1 MDQNNK
7 LTKAQ
12 NTLPDLWQP
21 SNEIAINYLKAGE
34 FDSLSATVPNRISE
48 VLDCEPIES
57 LIKHVGRETIQVY
70 LKGELTRLALNFNGN
85 PALNLKAYQM
95 DTIADQLIENYKW
108 ESIED
113 FTLCFRRA
121 SCGLYGEIYRI
132 DGAVIGQWF
141 SRYLDEKYDALE
153 QRKAKE
159 KHQEKEL
166 RVNNTVDGSK
176 YIAEMLENLGVP
188 QNKPE
193 NNAKENA
200 YQRHRLENPY
210 PVTSAEDVQKKLLH
224 IEYLRAMNATGKK
237 PEEWTPEKE
246 WLKTQKL

>member
-1 MDQNNK
+1 M
-7 LTKAQ
+7 
-12 NTLPDLWQP
+12 WQP

-34 FDSLSATVPNRISE
+34 FDSLSAKVPNRISE

-85 PALNLKAYQM
+85 PALNLKTYQM

-166 RVNNTVDGSK
+166 RVNNAVDGSK
-176 YIAEMLENLGVP
+176 YIAQMIENLGVP
-188 QNKPE
+188 KGEPTPREETEFQKFKLQN
-193 NNAKENA
+193 
-200 YQRHRLENPY
+200 QY
-210 PVTSAEDVQKKLLH
+210 PVTSAEEIAKKELH
-224 IEYLRAMNATGKK
+224 IQYIRANYYPDGRPKETWI
-237 PEEWTPEKE
+237 EEKE